1 MNLKTK
7 DLKDVKDFAGT
18 VTVNDTVA
26 PTVVKSEFQ
35 TNGDLVITLSEP
47 LAASASPL
55 VRVAGKPVVASSVSQ
70 FDKVVTVTAAALSNA
85 NISVAGGETVSVYVA
100 SLTDVAGNEMNIYN
114 GSATKVSDSTKPSI
128 TSVTQVGQDRLKVVL
143 SEAIVAI
150 NGTNNDDLEV
160 ADLKFLKGSSV
171 LDSTAVTLDTD
182 DTSNKTYFV
191 DFDED
196 QVYGT
201 GVSAV
206 DTVSGTLLLDANAIK
221 DASGNGNVAYS
232 QAFTFNADKTGPA
245 FVSSKVA
252 DDKLAFELKFNE
264 AFTGTFA
271 AVDETKI
278 IVTDANGVRY
288 NAVDAETIL
297 KSGTTDTLL
306 VDISAG
312 SAAVNELANGTYTIQ
327 VLSGAIKDAK
337 LNSNTAFTTTL
348 TVVNGVDTA
357 KPVVSLDA
365 SSAVNKFVVNFGKEV
380 TQATALNLSNYKLD
394 GSALPANTVA
404 YFNST
409 AKDSVTLELP
419 KGSINIG
426 NASTGTDA
434 LLNVSGIQSKSGV
447 VADSKNLTVKV
458 GDNTAASITNVQ
470 VIGRD
475 VYVTFNEDLTVPAAT
490 DADTIFDLKV
500 NNTTVSAGDV
510 SAVAGNKKQVKFT
523 LDATPTGSL
532 VVKVLSTQTTLTD
545 TNGVIVK

>member
-55 VRVAGKPVVASSVSQ
+55 VRVAGKPVVASSISQ
-70 FDKVVTVTAAALSNA
+70 FDKVVTVTAAALSSA

-171 LDSTAVTLDTD
+171 LNSTAVTLDTD

-221 DASGNGNVAYS
+221 DASGNGNAAYS

-264 AFTGTFA
+264 AFTGTFG

-470 VIGRD
+470 VIGQD
-475 VYVTFNEDLTVPAAT
+475 VYVTFNEDLVVPATT

-523 LDATPTGSL
+523 LDATPAGSL